1 MVAGFVVPQVQEGW
15 LREVG
20 RCYWGDLIVFVAL
33 VLAVEA
39 LKHQKGR
46 LLQVNVIQLQ
56 NRLFSTSDSNN
67 EHPLAKQTGDG
78 PSAHSQDDAVRLL
91 THPQRVLPPTGQ
103 SVYRNL
109 RSWRVG
115 PPPVHL
121 FSHQIW
127 PLQPTVNPS
136 VHMHLSY
143 RWRTQ
148 VLEENGSSRISR
160 RARSRAE
167 VSWLHAWR
175 PSRAA
180 G

>member
-46 LLQVNVIQLQ
+46 LLQVNVRQLQ

-67 EHPLAKQTGDG
+67 EHPLAKQRGDG

-103 SVYRNL
+103 SIQKPAL
-109 RSWRVG
+109 LESG
-115 PPPVHL
+115 ATTCSPVFL

-136 VHMHLSY
+136 VHMHLFY
-143 RWRTQ
+143 RRK
-148 VLEENGSSRISR
+148 NSGPGGK
-160 RARSRAE
+160 
-167 VSWLHAWR
+167 WLR
-175 PSRAA
+175 QD
-180 G
+180 